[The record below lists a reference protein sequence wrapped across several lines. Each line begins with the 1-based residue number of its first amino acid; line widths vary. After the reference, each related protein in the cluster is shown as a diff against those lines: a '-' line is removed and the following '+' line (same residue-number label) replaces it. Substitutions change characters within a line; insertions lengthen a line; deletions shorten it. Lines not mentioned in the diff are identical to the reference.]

1 MKGFIKAI
9 FHKNYFHEEIMSPC
23 NRNDELLLRV
33 LTHSVVLAIVIFE
46 MFRQKL
52 SPLRVCIQKPVQQL
66 DANTFHS

>member
-1 MKGFIKAI
+1 
-9 FHKNYFHEEIMSPC
+9 MSPC

-33 LTHSVVLAIVIFE
+33 LTHSVVLAIVKFE

-52 SPLRVCIQKPVQQL
+52 SSLRVCIQKPVQQL